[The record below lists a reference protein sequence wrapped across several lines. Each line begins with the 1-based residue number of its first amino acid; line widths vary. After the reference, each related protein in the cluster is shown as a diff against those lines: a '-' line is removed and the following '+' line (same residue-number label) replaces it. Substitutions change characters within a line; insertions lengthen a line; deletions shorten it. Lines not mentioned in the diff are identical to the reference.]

1 MIHKTHNYQLS
12 LCLLFSLTDKN
23 QKKTI
28 SQSLALRG
36 EEIGQDKETE
46 RKRKMLM
53 RREQVLTK

>member
-1 MIHKTHNYQLS
+1 MFT
-12 LCLLFSLTDKN
+12 FFTDRQN
-23 QKKTI
+23 EKTI
-28 SQSLALRG
+28 SKSSALRG